1 MTLVNY
7 LIDRLKEPSTY
18 AGLGTVFA
26 ALGLHFSNAQ
36 VSAIVSL
43 SLAIG
48 GVLSVFLPEAKSK

>member
-18 AGLGTVFA
+18 TGLGTLLA
-26 ALGLHFSNAQ
+26 AFGLHFSDTQ

-48 GVLSVFLPEAKSK
+48 GLLSVFLPEGKSQ